1 MQCGRRRP
9 EPELLCI
16 FIRSDLVLSGH
27 PVTIARTRTS
37 ADLNSIAEPGMTL
50 AEPDVEALQ
59 RLLEGSL
66 VVWRLDGTVEAV
78 AAEPPTVLI
87 RTSRG
92 LSLRVV
98 WRREPNLP
106 PCWEVSRAEASEDGD
121 EAAPLLPR
129 RYAAVPGMLRGVRAV
144 LDPDAPGGRL
154 IIGAG

>member
-1 MQCGRRRP
+1 
-9 EPELLCI
+9 
-16 FIRSDLVLSGH
+16 
-27 PVTIARTRTS
+27 
-37 ADLNSIAEPGMTL
+37 MTL

-66 VVWRLDGTVEAV
+66 VVWRLDGTTEAV

-92 LSLRVV
+92 PRLRVV

-129 RYAAVPGMLRGVRAV
+129 RYAAVPGMLRGVRAA